1 MMCILVLYKPYDMIA
16 DTMWYELFLLI
27 GLLFFFASLVPIGL
41 FVLLYMKNRK
51 EPNLKSA
58 YKIAVIVPCK
68 GLGENL
74 EENLTAICNQDYGE
88 FQVIFVVDSSDDPA
102 YPVIEK
108 IIHKTGN
115 ARIEFSEKIPEA
127 SGKIGAL
134 IAGIHNAGSVD
145 VYVFADSD
153 IKPHRQWLASLVT
166 GLSDEKVGATSGF
179 RWFFPRDR
187 TTALISVW
195 NMTSMA
201 SLFHPMSNCAWGGST
216 AIKKELFDRLPIES
230 KWRKGFSDDLIL
242 TEVVKKAGYII
253 EFVPS
258 CILESPAETDIKK
271 FMHWG
276 TQQFTWVRWYN
287 PALWFFSFIGMA
299 VLQFIMLLGVILL
312 SMGYW
317 IPGLLMVSPLV
328 FEMMFGLVGFLT
340 LRSLM
345 KYPREKFGSAAPYFL
360 LMPYI
365 NILFAYNLLLS
376 SVKKE
381 IKWSGKYYTK
391 KDALKRI

>member
-1 MMCILVLYKPYDMIA
+1 
-16 DTMWYELFLLI
+16 MWYELFLLI
-27 GLLFFFASLVPIGL
+27 GLLFFLASLVPISL
-41 FVLLYMKNRK
+41 FVLLFLKNK
-51 EPNLKSA
+51 KKQSLDST

-74 EENLTAICNQDYGE
+74 EENLTAICDQDFAEY
-88 FQVIFVVDSSDDPA
+88 QVIFVVDSSEDPA

-108 IIHKTGN
+108 IVHHVRN

-134 IAGIHNAGSVD
+134 IAGIKTAGPVD

-153 IKPHRQWLASLVT
+153 IKPHRQWLAFLVA
-166 GLSDEKVGATSGF
+166 GLSEDKVGATTGF

-187 TTALISVW
+187 TTALISAW
-195 NMTSMA
+195 NMASMA

-216 AIKKELFDRLPIES
+216 AIKKELFDRLEIAS

-253 EFVPS
+253 LFVPS

-271 FMHWG
+271 FMNWG

-287 PALWFFSFIGMA
+287 PVLWFFSFVGMA
-299 VLQFIMLLGVILL
+299 ILQFIMLLGAILL
-312 SMGYW
+312 FTSYW

-328 FEMMFGLVGFLT
+328 FEMIYGLVGILT

-345 KYPREKFGSAAPYFL
+345 KYPAEKFGSVAPYLL

-381 IKWSGKYYTK
+381 IKWGGKSYSK